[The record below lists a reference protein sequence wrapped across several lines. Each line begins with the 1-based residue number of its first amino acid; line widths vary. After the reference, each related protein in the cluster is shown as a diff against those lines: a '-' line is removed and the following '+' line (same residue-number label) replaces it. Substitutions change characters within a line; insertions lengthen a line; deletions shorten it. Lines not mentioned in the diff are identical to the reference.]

1 MIMGLGDFLTS
12 FLIVVGAGILVV
24 FKIVQLITFCRLD
37 FPFFF
42 RQLM

>member
-12 FLIVVGAGILVV
+12 FLIVDALAAFAVL
-24 FKIVQLITFCRLD
+24 KIVQLITFCCFD